1 VTSLDQTPT
10 GTLHRNHGC
19 SWGAGSAGTRGE
31 FGWLSDRGLPSGH
44 RSNPQDSQVLVC
56 PGEGD
61 PYPLSGLATSGKR
74 LEDDDR
80 SIVRMTVEDC
90 SYSAE
95 DSERRKGDTG

>member
-1 VTSLDQTPT
+1 
-10 GTLHRNHGC
+10 
-19 SWGAGSAGTRGE
+19 
-31 FGWLSDRGLPSGH
+31 
-44 RSNPQDSQVLVC
+44 VC

-74 LEDDDR
+74 LEDDDI